1 MYATRA
7 GTLSMMSLSSDSEA
21 RSASC
26 ACFSPW
32 MSFISTN
39 APGTSPD
46 GAESGTTRIVIHRDS
61 PLAPGIRRSN
71 SADSPSSARAIFAC
85 ALSKICDPITSR
97 RRSVATS
104 SAATPKYC
112 SSARLTYWQRSARS
126 M

>member
-7 GTLSMMSLSSDSEA
+7 GTLSMMRRNSDSDA

-39 APGTSPD
+39 APGTSPE

-61 PLAPGIRRSN
+61 PLAPGMRRSN

-85 ALSKICDPITSR
+85 ALSKMAGPITSR
-97 RRSVATS
+97 SRSVVIC